1 MPKKKKKV
9 CLLSEYKINEK
20 DKKTSKLI
28 NKIDNLEKSGH
39 YYLTIYYL
47 DSLILQ
53 DGTNPKF
60 NFRFLNLILA
70 HYDEIFKDI
79 KNFSLGMQLDEDFQL
94 KYEDAINDCYKYNFN
109 YFRDCFDK
117 YEVSLNQEQLK
128 EITKKKKKHNS
139 KVITEFPSLKEEYS
153 KLIEDLENVNE
164 IVSAQKIYDI
174 IEELNSKI
182 PNEKKYKLFYIYKYL
197 DINLIESNEIF
208 ELIEKNKFFLNQF
221 SFGFFGG
228 LGIPIGYADN
238 MTLKLR
244 YLFMLIKNKINERGV
259 ETENTE
265 NGNEVQKDSPLE
277 FVFNTFKTIFSAIKS
292 NRFEFLKYFS
302 LIFLYFIFEGKYN
315 VEDRYD
321 DESKLR
327 ISLFRILCEQFSSNN
342 KTPDEELRILHKNL
356 KINNTNENQIE
367 ICVSKQ
373 NICFNIQDYSIN
385 SFLINLS
392 FEKKNIMI
400 KNHSQKLFCRDKIYE
415 EYYNDF
421 IQLLIKI
428 SCSHTVVILQSLHND
443 FKLTKTFFSDE
454 SIRKDFF
461 DNRLKFYPFECYGIH
476 GLTDKYLLEVY
487 LSSIY
492 LDNIK
497 GIDNELK
504 KHFREIL
511 FIFNMALNSVNFQH
525 ESLNHYVRAYLSYF
539 GDELERKISIDT
551 KNENIYYPEQ
561 KLKDINYTP
570 KYLEK
575 FEKELEDVDLLELSK
590 KSKLEYDKYVGKYPG
605 IQKELNV
612 KKNDDGD
619 GDLEDEGFYYE
630 RQLFTR
636 EGEKKL
642 SKFNFFQALMLID
655 EDSYNLDPIHFHYCF
670 LQLKNSKNYSL
681 IKKNFQSN
689 LLKNILEKID
699 IIPQEKIRALTFT
712 AKRGSEEGGEIYF
725 EFDDRHGNDDMSSF
739 AKA

>member
-1 MPKKKKKV
+1 MSKEKKEIY
-9 CLLSEYKINEK
+9 LLPEYIINENNK
-20 DKKTSKLI
+20 VIKSKI
-28 NKIDNLEKSGH
+28 KEIDNLEKNRQ
-39 YYLTIYYL
+39 YYLAIYTL
-47 DSLILQ
+47 ESLILQ
-53 DGTNPKF
+53 DGTNAKL
-60 NFRFLNLILA
+60 NFKFLNLILD
-70 HYDEIFKDI
+70 HYDEINKDL
-79 KNFSLGMQLDEDFQL
+79 KNYSSGILLDEDFQL

-139 KVITEFPSLKEEYS
+139 KVITEFPSLKEEYL

-385 SFLINLS
+385 SFLINL
-392 FEKKNIMI
+392 MI
-400 KNHSQKLFCRDKIYE
+400 
-415 EYYNDF
+415 
-421 IQLLIKI
+421 
-428 SCSHTVVILQSLHND
+428 
-443 FKLTKTFFSDE
+443 
-454 SIRKDFF
+454 
-461 DNRLKFYPFECYGIH
+461 
-476 GLTDKYLLEVY
+476 
-487 LSSIY
+487 LS
-492 LDNIK
+492 
-497 GIDNELK
+497 
-504 KHFREIL
+504 
-511 FIFNMALNSVNFQH
+511 NF
-525 ESLNHYVRAYLSYF
+525 
-539 GDELERKISIDT
+539 
-551 KNENIYYPEQ
+551 
-561 KLKDINYTP
+561 
-570 KYLEK
+570 
-575 FEKELEDVDLLELSK
+575 
-590 KSKLEYDKYVGKYPG
+590 
-605 IQKELNV
+605 
-612 KKNDDGD
+612 
-619 GDLEDEGFYYE
+619 
-630 RQLFTR
+630 
-636 EGEKKL
+636 
-642 SKFNFFQALMLID
+642 
-655 EDSYNLDPIHFHYCF
+655 
-670 LQLKNSKNYSL
+670 
-681 IKKNFQSN
+681 
-689 LLKNILEKID
+689 
-699 IIPQEKIRALTFT
+699 
-712 AKRGSEEGGEIYF
+712 
-725 EFDDRHGNDDMSSF
+725 
-739 AKA
+739 